1 MTVLWQ
7 HYLTSVGAETVTELE
22 APPKGNITRNII
34 KLETSDIRR
43 ICIIASS
50 QSGISVW
57 MLRFWC
63 STMEFLG
70 VLVVRGPD
78 WEWNDQD
85 GGEGSVG
92 TVVQIGSVTRSEP
105 VVLVQWDCGRKAKY
119 RAGVDGER
127 HLFTSCDGCQRKPI
141 VGFRWHCKE
150 GPNYNLCTQCYM
162 SDCPHNGR
170 TFERIDKNGGKGVEV
185 GKRWGSTKLEA
196 RGLFRG
202 AKVIRRQDWK
212 LNDQDS
218 NSNVVGVVEEVFSS
232 NNRDDK
238 DSVRVSWNKGGQ
250 TNIYRVDL
258 KCTVPAIGGSYF
270 REHLPPLVLTQ
281 KNLQSG
287 FTSGDKV
294 IVELTRKH
302 LEEFSSEHGKWNV
315 DMAIVGNAHLN

>member
-1 MTVLWQ
+1 MNALWQ
-7 HYLTSVGAETVTELE
+7 HFLTSVGAETVTELE
-22 APPKGNITRNII
+22 APPNRNITRNIT

-43 ICIIASS
+43 IRIIASS

-57 MLRFWC
+57 MLRFCC
-63 STMEFLG
+63 SRMEFLG

-78 WEWNDQD
+78 WDWNDQD

-141 VGFRWHCKE
+141 IGFRWHCKE

-170 TFERIDKNGGKGVEV
+170 TFERIDKSGSKGVEV

-218 NSNVVGVVEEVFSS
+218 NPNVVGVVEEVFSS
-232 NNRDDK
+232 NNRDDG
-238 DSVRVSWNKGGQ
+238 DSVRVLWNKGEQ
-250 TNIYRVDL
+250 TNIYRVEL

-302 LEEFSSEHGKWNV
+302 LEEFSSEHGKWNA
-315 DMAIVGNAHLN
+315 DMNAHLD